1 MVRKQKSELLQA
13 LTTRPWGGGSLGL
26 GGWLCG
32 SRVGS
37 WFVIG
42 SGARLAVLC
51 LFGLVGGGLVG
62 PLLLSSFVLS
72 NGQRC

>member
-26 GGWLCG
+26 VGWLCG

-42 SGARLAVLC
+42 SGARLAVLRF
-51 LFGLVGGGLVG
+51 FGLSGRGSSG
-62 PLLLSSFVLS
+62 PSPP
-72 NGQRC
+72 